1 MGFFGLIGKNTLE
14 NVIVNKSKQHS
25 RKYGSLLAAC
35 AILPVFVP
43 DVWVAFLHWWSP
55 ASMGATIAGP
65 LGEHMLRWALA
76 LAPAA
81 VILHHALHLLYVR
94 HHDFPTEKTPESSS
108 TLDLNELK
116 ELYFGG
122 ASIAIKF
129 GIPLVLTGALCS
141 MIIAALLDLRT
152 FSSWL
157 PGAAGASWA
166 TGVHRAAAFG
176 FVGSYLYVI
185 LLLTQRAFRRDVT
198 SGVALWIA
206 TMFVAGPL
214 MAGVFSLF
222 WSATPGTSS
231 VGVDVVYLVAG
242 MLPRQFATI
251 AQDLARRLLQPSVP
265 TVPGRTIPLTTVRG
279 INAEIE
285 ERLAEEGIND
295 VATLAYADPYL
306 LLRTTSFDRRQI
318 VNWIDEAQLV
328 MWFPDHWQ
336 ALEKNGF
343 TGAMDVAW
351 AHGRP
356 TLAQLA
362 TEIKIPQTVLEEA
375 ALRLSE
381 DAQIQD
387 LYAIYWK
394 IRDQSASVSAAPT
407 QGKPA
412 ASNQTAIAGNELHPL
427 IFTLDDGLSEADQQS
442 IIKAIGA
449 MSEVRSLA
457 PVESTPRMWRAYVP
471 AASLSAVSSALA
483 AIAHVQV
490 QSR

>member
-1 MGFFGLIGKNTLE
+1 M
-14 NVIVNKSKQHS
+14 
-25 RKYGSLLAAC
+25 A
-35 AILPVFVP
+35 
-43 DVWVAFLHWWSP
+43 
-55 ASMGATIAGP
+55 
-65 LGEHMLRWALA
+65 
-76 LAPAA
+76 
-81 VILHHALHLLYVR
+81 
-94 HHDFPTEKTPESSS
+94 
-108 TLDLNELK
+108 
-116 ELYFGG
+116 
-122 ASIAIKF
+122 
-129 GIPLVLTGALCS
+129 
-141 MIIAALLDLRT
+141 
-152 FSSWL
+152 
-157 PGAAGASWA
+157 
-166 TGVHRAAAFG
+166 
-176 FVGSYLYVI
+176 GSYLYVV

-198 SGVALWIA
+198 TGVALWIA

-387 LYAIYWK
+387 LYAIYWEDP
-394 IRDQSASVSAAPT
+394 RSVGECVSGAHTGQTCSVEPDRNRR
-407 QGKPA
+407 QRA
-412 ASNQTAIAGNELHPL
+412 ASADLHAGRRPLGGRPAVDHQSDRRNERGEEPCACGEH
-427 IFTLDDGLSEADQQS
+427 A
-442 IIKAIGA
+442 
-449 MSEVRSLA
+449 
-457 PVESTPRMWRAYVP
+457 
-471 AASLSAVSSALA
+471 
-483 AIAHVQV
+483 AHVAGV
-490 QSR
+490 CASRVTECRLQRTGCDRARAGAVPLMISTTR